1 MKRLLKEVYEEL
13 ILVLKGR
20 TLDTLIP
27 PILFAIAL
35 GIFGLEIALI
45 IAVSIAL
52 IILGFRAY
60 KKEEIKYAFFGVIA
74 VSIAALF
81 SYLNQNPVTYFI
93 PDIIGSGLS
102 VVIAVF
108 SLIIKKPMA
117 AYLSHLTRGWPL
129 DWFWRDDV
137 RPAYKEVTY
146 LWLLYFIFRTALET
160 TIYLTGNVN
169 QFVWVNTLLGFPLLI
184 SILTISYIY
193 GIWRLRKLGGPG
205 VDEYISGQEPPYKG
219 QTRGF

>member
-1 MKRLLKEVYEEL
+1 MKRLLKEIAEEL
-13 ILVLKGR
+13 VLVLKGR

-27 PILFAIAL
+27 PILFAITL
-35 GIFGLEIALI
+35 GIFNLEIALI
-45 IAVSIAL
+45 ISVLLAL
-52 IILGFRAY
+52 IILGFRVF
-60 KKEEIKYAFFGVIA
+60 KKEEKKYAFFGVVA
-74 VSIAALF
+74 VSVAALF

-93 PDIIGSGLS
+93 PDIIGSAVS
-102 VVIAVF
+102 VMIAIV
-108 SLIIKKPMA
+108 SLMIRKPMA

-129 DWFWRDDV
+129 EWFWRDDV

-146 LWLLYFIFRTALET
+146 LWLFYFVFRTVLET